1 MSWHV
6 VPNHDIS
13 RAQLR
18 GEKML
23 DVELKYLSVNRP
35 FDHHRSPH
43 SIEGQRANDGNIS
56 AGFERLDDH
65 GAFPARRAR
74 IRTRHRQ
81 MDAEF
86 IQEPQPQRRQ
96 SHLFLGEGRPL
107 LRAGFPGAAGLF
119 LSVKSICCKPR
130 QIVLILTL
138 TRQRRR
144 SNSRSSSKVAS
155 GNSATNPANSSN
167 MASSNFN
174 GAPPPW
180 GNGERSPISRRNLK
194 GCGFIPLTKCHS
206 P

>member
-1 MSWHV
+1 MSRHV

-13 RAQLR
+13 QAQLR
-18 GEKML
+18 GEKMP
-23 DVELKYLSVNRP
+23 DVKLKYLSVNRP

-43 SIEGQRANDGNIS
+43 PIEGQRANDGNIS
-56 AGFERLDDH
+56 AGFERLDNH
-65 GAFPARRAR
+65 GAFPARRTR
-74 IRTRHRQ
+74 MRHRQ

-86 IQEPQPQRRQ
+86 IQEPQSQRRQ
-96 SHLFLGEGRPL
+96 SHLFLGERGPL

-130 QIVLILTL
+130 QTVLILTL

-155 GNSATNPANSSN
+155 GNSATIPANSSN
-167 MASSNFN
+167 LASSNFN

-180 GNGERSPISRRNLK
+180 GNGERSPVSRRNL
-194 GCGFIPLTKCHS
+194 S
-206 P
+206 N